1 MIGSIGKDQSD
12 HEKGHRLSDWA
23 GYNSSMDNGVQ
34 ISLFETAWGTCGILA
49 RGQRIVRFSLPGPMR
64 TVKRILTERI
74 QGEIVHNPSIH
85 KQLQERVIDYFQ
97 GRPVDFS
104 GVEVDLFGMTEFQQ
118 AVLTAC
124 RKIGYGKT
132 ASYSDLAERV
142 GRPSAIRAA
151 ASAIASNPIPLI
163 IPCHRILCK
172 NGNLGGFSAFGGIA
186 TKSRLLR
193 LEQAPI

>member
-1 MIGSIGKDQSD
+1 M
-12 HEKGHRLSDWA
+12 
-23 GYNSSMDNGVQ
+23 GYNSSMDNDLQ

-49 RGQRIVRFSLPGPMR
+49 RGQWIVRFSLPGPMR
-64 TVKRILTERI
+64 TVERILTK
-74 QGEIVHNPSIH
+74 EIRGKLLRNPSIH
-85 KQLQERVIDYFQ
+85 KQLQKLVVAYFQ

-104 GVEVDLFGMTEFQQ
+104 GVEVDMSEMTEFQK

-151 ASAIASNPIPLI
+151 ASVIAANPIPLV
-163 IPCHRILCK
+163 IPCHRVLCK
-172 NGNLGGFSAFGGIA
+172 NGKLGGYSVIGGIA
-186 TKSRLLR
+186 TKLRLLR
-193 LEQAPI
+193 LEQTPV